1 MNKYLCQDCRSN
13 NNGWC
18 TVRKCNG
25 LKKLNI
31 TSCNTF
37 EGKNK
42 IEFTNGS
49 KIETIKTDS
58 VAKGKRAEL
67 KPVDDYCDMEYK
79 SESYRVL
86 GKREMLWKIQ
96 MQIVGINQEED
107 MSYEEKYNALVG
119 SIKSIGIHL
128 EFEEKLWE
136 MDGIIDSMID
146 EDMVEYSRNINKLI

>member
-1 MNKYLCQDCRSN
+1 MSKYLCQDCRSN

-37 EGKNK
+37 EDK
-42 IEFTNGS
+42 S
-49 KIETIKTDS
+49 STIVKVNQPS
-58 VAKGKRAEL
+58 YP
-67 KPVDDYCDMEYK
+67 KPPRNEQYEEKEDN
-79 SESYRVL
+79 SQSYRVL
-86 GKREMLWKIQ
+86 GKREMLWSIQ
-96 MQIVGINQEED
+96 MQIVGINKD
-107 MSYEEKYNALVG
+107 KNLSYEEKYNALVG

-136 MDGIIDSMID
+136 MDSIIDSMID